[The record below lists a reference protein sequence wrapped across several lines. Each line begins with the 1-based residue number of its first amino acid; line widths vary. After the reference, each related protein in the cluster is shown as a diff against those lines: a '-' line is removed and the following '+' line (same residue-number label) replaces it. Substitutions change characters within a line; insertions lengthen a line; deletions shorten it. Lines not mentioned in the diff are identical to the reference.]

1 MSLDGKTI
9 LITGAT
15 DGVGRHVAEALG
27 RSGAEILVHGRDQAR
42 GDAVVATIRAAGG
55 TATFLRADFSAL
67 AEVRA
72 LADTIL
78 GSHRRLDVLINNA
91 GVGSG
96 GSGGRREIS
105 RDGHELRFAVNYL
118 AGFLLTRR
126 LLPLLLAAGGG
137 SRIVNVASM
146 GQQPIDFADVML
158 EHGYDG
164 RRAYRQ
170 SKLAQ
175 IMFTFDLAQECDA
188 ALVTANCL
196 HPATFMD
203 TTMVRATGQAPLS
216 TVAEGAEAI
225 LHLATGPDMA
235 GRTGLYY
242 EGLRPGRANPQATD
256 VQARDRLRRLSEQLT
271 GL

>member
-1 MSLDGKTI
+1 MSPTGRTI

-27 RSGAEILVHGRDQAR
+27 RSGAEILVHGRDQSR
-42 GDAVVATIRAAGG
+42 GEGLVETIRAAGG
-55 TATFLRADFSAL
+55 AARFLRADLSAL

-72 LADTIL
+72 LADTVL
-78 GSHRRLDVLINNA
+78 GTTRRLDLLINNA

-96 GSGGRREIS
+96 GSGGRRELS

-137 SRIVNVASM
+137 ARIVNVASM
-146 GQQPIDFADVML
+146 GQQPIDFGNVML

-164 RRAYRQ
+164 RRAYSQ

-175 IMFTFDLAQECDA
+175 IMFTFDLAEQHDA
-188 ALVTANCL
+188 RRVTVNCL

-203 TTMVRATGQAPLS
+203 TTMVRASGHTPIS

-225 LHLATGPDMA
+225 LHLAASPDMA

-242 EGLRPGRANPQATD
+242 EGLRPGLANPQAYD
-256 VQARDRLRRLSEQLT
+256 APARERLRRLSEELT